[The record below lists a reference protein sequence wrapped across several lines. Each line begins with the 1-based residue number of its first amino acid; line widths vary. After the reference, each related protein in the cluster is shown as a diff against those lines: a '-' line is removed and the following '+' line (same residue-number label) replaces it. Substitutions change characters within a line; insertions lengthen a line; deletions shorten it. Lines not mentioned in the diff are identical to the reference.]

1 MQKKPTPQKMK
12 SSQRSQQSATSKHLK
27 NIKSKYL
34 TKPETPT
41 KKHQF
46 MPRLKSAGLKISN
59 TPKGGY
65 RKINVSIDNESFN
78 KIKDTTINFSKLN
91 DKLEKIEQFE

>member
-1 MQKKPTPQKMK
+1 
-12 SSQRSQQSATSKHLK
+12 
-27 NIKSKYL
+27 
-34 TKPETPT
+34 
-41 KKHQF
+41 

-78 KIKDTTINFSKLN
+78 KIKDRTINFSKLN
-91 DKLEKIEQFE
+91 DKLEKIEQFEKKISERKENKWKEIFHEMTPTKENPNKKQRRNKALTRFNL